1 MRYFIEHT
9 TRFLYSHPVH
19 ENLTEI
25 RMAPRT
31 EGNQRCFQF
40 RLTTRPNVQV
50 LRYDDHFGNVVYHFD
65 VPTPHA
71 KLEIHASAAVE
82 VEAAPELPESLTG
95 GEWDRLDALR
105 DDGEFW
111 DWLQPSHFATRTK
124 ALDQLARSLKLDD
137 RRHDPLTTLRA
148 VNRGIYRRFAYNSE
162 ATAVDSPIDEAIR
175 LKSGVCQD
183 FAHIAIALLRRL
195 GIPARYVSGYL
206 FHEGSDRDVASNA
219 SHAWVEAYLPSL
231 GWIGID
237 PTNDRIAADHH
248 IRIGVGRDYADVPPT
263 KGVYKGE
270 ADSEL
275 AVAVSVSKTRR
286 EPVQDAALHIVRRSN
301 LAGTGRVPGLELGQQ
316 QQQQQRLDRQQQ
328 QEEQQQQ

>member
-9 TRFLYSHPVH
+9 TRFLYSQPIH
-19 ENLTEI
+19 EHLTEV

-50 LRYDDHFGNVVYHFD
+50 MRYDDHFGNVVYHFD
-65 VPTPHA
+65 VPSPHS
-71 KLEIHASAAVE
+71 KLEIHASSAVE
-82 VEAAPELPESLTG
+82 VETGAELPEELDPA
-95 GEWDRLDALR
+95 EWQQLDALR
-105 DDGEFW
+105 NDGEFW

-124 ALDQLARSLKLDD
+124 PLETLARALKLDD
-137 RRHDPLTTLRA
+137 RKMDPLSTLRA
-148 VNRGIYRRFAYNSE
+148 VNRAIYQRFEYNPE
-162 ATAVDSPIDEAIR
+162 TTAVDSPIEEAIK

-183 FAHIAIALLRRL
+183 FAHIAISLLRRQ

-206 FHEGSDRDVASNA
+206 HHEGSDRDTAANA
-219 SHAWVEAYLPSL
+219 SHAWAEAYLPSL

-237 PTNDRIAADHH
+237 PTNDRIAGDHH

-270 ADSEL
+270 AESEL

-286 EPVQDAALHIVRRSN
+286 EPAQDSALHVVRQSK
-301 LAGTGRVPGLELGQQ
+301 LATPSQTQAVDAGQQ
-316 QQQQQRLDRQQQ
+316 QQ
-328 QEEQQQQ
+328 

>member
-9 TRFLYSHPVH
+9 TRFLYSQPVH
-19 ENLTEI
+19 EHLTEV

-50 LRYDDHFGNVVYHFD
+50 MRYDDHFGNVVYHFD
-65 VPTPHA
+65 VPSPHS
-71 KLEIHASAAVE
+71 KLEIHASSAVE
-82 VEAAPELPESLTG
+82 VEAEAELPETLG
-95 GEWDRLDALR
+95 PEEWQALDALGN
-105 DDGEFW
+105 DGEFW

-124 ALDQLARSLKLDD
+124 PLETLARALKLDE
-137 RRHDPLTTLRA
+137 RKQDPLSTLRA
-148 VNRGIYRRFAYNSE
+148 INRAIYQRFDYNPE
-162 ATAVDSPIDEAIR
+162 TTAVDSPIDEAIK

-183 FAHIAIALLRRL
+183 FAHIAISLLRRQ

-206 FHEGSDRDVASNA
+206 HHDGSDRDTASNA
-219 SHAWVEAYLPSL
+219 SHAWAEAYLPSL

-237 PTNDRIAADHH
+237 PTNDRIASDHH

-270 ADSEL
+270 AESEL

-286 EPVQDAALHIVRRSN
+286 EPAQDSALHVVRQSK
-301 LAGTGRVPGLELGQQ
+301 LATPSQTQAVDAGQQ
-316 QQQQQRLDRQQQ
+316 QQ
-328 QEEQQQQ
+328 

>member
-9 TRFLYSHPVH
+9 TRFLYSQPVH

-31 EGNQRCFQF
+31 EGDQRCFQF

-50 LRYDDHFGNVVYHFD
+50 QRYDDHFGNVVYHFD
-65 VPTPHA
+65 VPAPHA
-71 KLEIHASAAVE
+71 KLEIHASSAVE
-82 VEAAPELPESLTG
+82 IEPAAALPEALNAA
-95 GEWDRLDALR
+95 EWDRLDALR
-105 DDGEFW
+105 NDGEFW
-111 DWLQPSHFATRTK
+111 DWLQSSHFATHTQ
-124 ALDQLARSLKLDD
+124 ALEVLAQALALEE
-137 RRHDPLTTLRA
+137 RRHDPLTLLRA
-148 VNRGIYRRFAYNSE
+148 VNRAIHRGFAYSPE

-206 FHEGSDRDVASNA
+206 FHDGSDRDTAANA
-219 SHAWVEAYLPSL
+219 SHAWAEAFMPTL

-237 PTNDRIAADHH
+237 PTNDRIASDHH
-248 IRIGVGRDYADVPPT
+248 IRIGIGRDYADVPPT

-270 ADSEL
+270 AESEL

-286 EPVQDAALHIVRRSN
+286 EPAEDAALHIVRRSKIADN
-301 LAGTGRVPGLELGQQ
+301 RPVVGLEVGQQ
-316 QQQQQRLDRQQQ
+316 QQQQQ
-328 QEEQQQQ
+328 